1 MTKYDLERL
10 VMECLTDYVS
20 DVPRKPSK
28 LVKENT
34 MKKSELKALVN
45 EVVRQ
50 CVQEAGPQYKVRGKK
65 SQLEQ
70 PGLRNK
76 AREIQCDPQI
86 NEDFGAEFGAEGGD
100 EGGAEFG
107 GAGGEEKTEVEL
119 LKQMAQI
126 LLKLL
131 QMHRGESPAGDVGD
145 VGDEDESPEVPD
157 APEPPEASQDAP
169 EASEDDEEELQES
182 NHKVQARSYKT
193 VKDLPN
199 DPKNVRDPE
208 VPQS

>member
-145 VGDEDESPEVPD
+145 EDESPEVPD

>member
-20 DVPRKPSK
+20 DVSRKPSK
-28 LVKENT
+28 PVKENT

-70 PGLRNK
+70 PGQRNK
-76 AREIQCDPQI
+76 AREIQSDPQI

-107 GAGGEEKTEVEL
+107 GAGGEEKSEVEL

-131 QMHRGESPAGDVGD
+131 QMHRGESPVDNM
-145 VGDEDESPEVPD
+145 GDEDESPEVPE
-157 APEPPEASQDAP
+157 APEAPEASQDAP

-182 NHKVQARSYKT
+182 NHKVQVRSYKT